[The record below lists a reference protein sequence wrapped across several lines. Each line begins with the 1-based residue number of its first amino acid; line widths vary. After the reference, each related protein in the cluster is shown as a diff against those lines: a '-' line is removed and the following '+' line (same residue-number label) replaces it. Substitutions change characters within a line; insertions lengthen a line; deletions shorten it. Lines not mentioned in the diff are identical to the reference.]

1 MFARLYELK
10 VIGSNGDYIIK
21 RNYDLID
28 EEEKE

>member
-10 VIGSNGDYIIK
+10 VIGSNWDYTIK